1 MKTKQD
7 ENNFWHTLR
16 KRFRRRAKKHDPMLV
31 LNMSN
36 FNFTDGWRR
45 TFFKHEYARFNA

>member
-7 ENNFWHTLR
+7 ENNFWYTLR
-16 KRFRRRAKKHDPMLV
+16 KRFRRQAKRHDPMLV

-45 TFFKHEYARFNA
+45 TFFKDEYARSNA

>member
-7 ENNFWHTLR
+7 ESNFWQTLR
-16 KRFRRRAKKHDPMLV
+16 KRFRRRAKRHDPMLV

-45 TFFKHEYARFNA
+45 TFFKDEYGRSNA